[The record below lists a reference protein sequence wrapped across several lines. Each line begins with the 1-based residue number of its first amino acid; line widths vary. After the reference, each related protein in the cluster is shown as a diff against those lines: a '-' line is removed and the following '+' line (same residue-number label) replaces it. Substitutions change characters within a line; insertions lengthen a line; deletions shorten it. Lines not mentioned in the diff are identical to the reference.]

1 MHYYQLSILM
11 GLSLETLTN
20 GQPENIE
27 QKWENEKG
35 SSELMEEIFINYDI
49 IVEHS
54 IIIQLQWIYVYIN
67 PFLQITAWYLE
78 ITRMKGGYLPTIL
91 GSIQAVLYSEGS
103 TWREPRTEIEMGS
116 REQRVRGAQSSLR
129 GAQCPVPIGTG
140 KHRQTDRQNSNRIGL
155 EAN

>member
-27 QKWENEKG
+27 QKCKNEKG

-54 IIIQLQWIYVYIN
+54 IIIQLQ
-67 PFLQITAWYLE
+67 
-78 ITRMKGGYLPTIL
+78 
-91 GSIQAVLYSEGS
+91 
-103 TWREPRTEIEMGS
+103 
-116 REQRVRGAQSSLR
+116 
-129 GAQCPVPIGTG
+129 
-140 KHRQTDRQNSNRIGL
+140 
-155 EAN
+155 